1 MLMLAMNG
9 WMQERG
15 SLDGEGRPRGR
26 VVAAILVL
34 LALIAAACGGTAATE
49 PAADG
54 AAEVE
59 AEPAVEET
67 ETVEE
72 DPAGP
77 EGLEILIAD
86 EFTVVS
92 PVAPF
97 PEIPDDFPVP
107 EDSTCESGAQART
120 TFNVQLPSES
130 ARAMAGTLFVTYQ
143 RIIFDS
149 ADEAAALL
157 QRYGPGNCE
166 ATVIRTL
173 EGEPIGGTMVFED
186 QALDVSLT
194 TSFPSATALISPDAG
209 FGPMDTGLLLI
220 QNDAEAVVIVA
231 SSSQSAQVEEIVTA
245 LETAAGPYS

>member
-1 MLMLAMNG
+1 MLMVNE

-15 SLDGEGRPRGR
+15 RLGGNGLPGGFAA
-26 VVAAILVL
+26 VAILVL
-34 LALIAAACGGTAATE
+34 LALTAAACGGTAETE
-49 PAADG
+49 SAVDGTAAV
-54 AAEVE
+54 A

-97 PEIPDDFPVP
+97 PEIADDFPVP

-120 TFNVQLPSES
+120 SFNVQLPSES
-130 ARAMAGTLFVTYQ
+130 ASAMAGTLFVTYQ

-166 ATVIRTL
+166 ATVTRTL

-194 TSFPSATALISPDAG
+194 TPFPSATALISPDAG
-209 FGPMDTGLLLI
+209 FGPMDIGLLLI
-220 QNDAEAVVIVA
+220 QNDAEVVLIVA
-231 SSSQSAQVEEIVTA
+231 SPSQSAQVEEIVTA